1 MRKIEGGYGVV
12 ARSILT
18 SPEIPVEC
26 KAIYALLS
34 AYAGDEAE
42 CYPTIETM
50 RKALGITTERL
61 YKYLNIL
68 NSTGIVRRCG
78 RKGGVRGPV
87 IYKIYDTENQYCGNS
102 VLQDSSI
109 TETLYY
115 RKSALRDSSITENGD
130 FRITENPQTNI
141 NNINNNSNINTSE
154 QTPENGTGIFMVLED
169 GTFYDVLPDKLAMWQ
184 RAYPDLDVERELY
197 QMASWCDA
205 NRSKRKS
212 RRGVEKFING
222 WLNRSQKDGQQNSKK
237 EEVRNDAGE
246 AEEKQ
251 QYRVSSGNEI
261 YERLKREGVV

>member
-1 MRKIEGGYGVV
+1 MRKIEGGYGIVS
-12 ARSILT
+12 RSVLT

-34 AYAGDEAE
+34 AYAGDEVE

-50 RKALGITTERL
+50 RKALGITVERL

-68 NSTGIVRRCG
+68 ISTGIVKRVG

-87 IYKIYDTENQYCGNS
+87 IYKICDAENQHCGNS

-109 TETLYY
+109 TENPYY
-115 RKSALRDSSITENGD
+115 RKSTLRDSSITENGD
-130 FRITENPQTNI
+130 SRITENQQTNN
-141 NNINNNSNINTSE
+141 NNINNNNVNSST

-169 GTFYDVLPDKLAMWQ
+169 DPFYDVLPDKLSMWQ

-205 NRSKRKS
+205 NPTKRKT
-212 RRGVEKFING
+212 RRGIEKFING
-222 WLNRSQKDGQQNSKK
+222 WLNRSQKDEQERG
-237 EEVRNDAGE
+237 GE
-246 AEEKQ
+246 
-251 QYRVSSGNEI
+251 
-261 YERLKREGVV
+261 KRCSRTGDRIQPRRRPRT

>member
-1 MRKIEGGYGVV
+1 MRKIEGGYGIVS
-12 ARSILT
+12 RSVLT

-34 AYAGDEAE
+34 AYAGDEVE

-50 RKALGITTERL
+50 RKALGITVERL

-68 NSTGIVRRCG
+68 ISTGIVKRVG

-87 IYKIYDTENQYCGNS
+87 IYKICDAENQHCGNS
-102 VLQDSSI
+102 VLQDSGI
-109 TETLYY
+109 TENPYY
-115 RKSALRDSSITENGD
+115 RKSTLRDSSITENGD
-130 FRITENPQTNI
+130 SRITENQQTNN
-141 NNINNNSNINTSE
+141 NNINNNNINTSE
-154 QTPENGTGIFMVLED
+154 QTPKNGTGIFIILED
-169 GTFYDVLPDKLAMWQ
+169 GTFYDVLPDKLTMWQ
-184 RAYPDLDVERELY
+184 QAYPELDVERELY
-197 QMASWCDA
+197 RMASWCDA
-205 NRSKRKS
+205 NPTKRKT
-212 RRGVEKFING
+212 RRGIEKFING

>member
-1 MRKIEGGYGVV
+1 MRKIEGGYGIIS
-12 ARSILT
+12 RSVLT

-34 AYAGDEAE
+34 AYAGDEVE

-50 RKALGITTERL
+50 RKALGITVERL

-68 NSTGIVRRCG
+68 ISTGIVKRVG

-87 IYKIYDTENQYCGNS
+87 IYKICDAENQHCGNS

-109 TETLYY
+109 TE
-115 RKSALRDSSITENGD
+115 NGD
-130 FRITENPQTNI
+130 SRITENQQTNN
-141 NNINNNSNINTSE
+141 NNINNNNINTSE
-154 QTPENGTGIFMVLED
+154 QPPKNGTGIFIILED
-169 GTFYDVLPDKLAMWQ
+169 GTFYDVLPDKLTMWQ
-184 RAYPDLDVERELY
+184 QAYPDLDVKRELY